1 MLAKK
6 QLISFYLPAIL
17 AVFLTVGMIFFPKE
31 AFEASLSGLAIW
43 WNIVFPALLPF
54 FVFSQLLIGLGVVHF
69 LGVLLEP
76 IMRPLFNVPGAGSFV
91 LAMGLASGYPIGA
104 VLTTQLREQNLCSK
118 VEAERLLSFTN
129 TADPLFMFGAV
140 AVGMLHAPH
149 TGMIIAITHYASS
162 LTLGIIMRFYRNKAE
177 GKQNKKIQ
185 RSIKPGILRRALE
198 ALAHARQKDS
208 RPFGKMLGEA
218 IIQSV
223 NTLLLVG
230 GFIMLF
236 SVILTMM
243 DLSGIITLIA
253 TPVSRLLGLLGMDPS
268 FSPSLIRGIF
278 ELDLGCQMTGTL
290 KGVALGEKLVIVSAI
305 IAWSGLSVLA
315 QVASIVSS
323 TDISVAPYVF
333 ARMIHAVLAGIYT
346 FLLLGPLRINQVAE
360 NVTQHA
366 FLQTIPRG
374 NIPYWYGRTVFM
386 GGRFI
391 FILLALTI
399 ISLFIYYLEKIKT
412 KRSDKLRFRRF

>member
-1 MLAKK
+1 MLAKR
-6 QLISFYLPAIL
+6 QLLSFYLPAIL
-17 AVFLTVGMIFFPKE
+17 ALFLTIGMIFFPKE

-104 VLTTQLREQNLCSK
+104 VLTTQLREQNLCNK
-118 VEAERLLSFTN
+118 VEAERLVSFTN

-140 AVGMLHAPH
+140 AVGMLHAPS
-149 TGMIIAITHYASS
+149 TGMIIALAHYASS
-162 LTLGIIMRFYRNKAE
+162 LSVGLIMRFYGRDKTRRPKE
-177 GKQNKKIQ
+177 KTRQNL
-185 RSIKPGILRRALE
+185 PLGIFRRALA
-198 ALAHARQKDS
+198 ALVEARQKDR

-236 SVILTMM
+236 SVILTML
-243 DLSGIITLIA
+243 DLSGIVTAIA
-253 TPVSRLLGLLGMDPS
+253 SPVSKLLILIKMDPS
-268 FSPSLIRGIF
+268 LSPSLIRGIF
-278 ELDLGCQMTGTL
+278 ELDLGCQMAGTL
-290 KGVALGEKLVIVSAI
+290 QGVALGEKLIIVSAI

-315 QVASIVSS
+315 QVASITSS
-323 TDISVAPYVF
+323 TDLSIIPYIF
-333 ARMIHAVLAGIYT
+333 ARIIHAILAGIYT
-346 FLLLGPLRINQVAE
+346 FLLLGPLQIFRTTDNA
-360 NVTQHA
+360 QHV
-366 FLQTIPRG
+366 FLQTIPQG
-374 NIPYWYGRTVFM
+374 TIPYWYSRTIFM
-386 GGRFI
+386 GGRAI
-391 FILLALTI
+391 FMLLILTA
-399 ISLFIYYLEKIKT
+399 ISLLLYYVGKYKT
-412 KRSDKLRFRRF
+412 KKGSNLRFNRF